1 MISALYTGVTGLA
14 ANSQELAVI
23 GDNIANANTI
33 GFKGNRAAFEDALA
47 QSMIGG
53 LGGSGSGLGVQ
64 LQAVQRILTQGAL
77 VSTGLATD
85 LALQGSGF
93 FLVSGSHAG
102 RAGQFYTRAGQFTID
117 AGGYLVNLDGLR
129 VQGYAADAN
138 GAIVNTLGDLVVG
151 TASSAPNATGEIRI
165 HANLQADAEIPA
177 AWDVNDA
184 AGTSNFSTSV
194 TVYDSLGKAH
204 AVEVHYRRN
213 DVGEWEWHAV
223 ADGGGLQGGT
233 SGTPTEIASGT
244 LTFDA
249 DGRLTGSTQSSNFNP
264 AGASGPQALSFDFGT
279 PGSTGG
285 LTQFADPS
293 AVTFI
298 GQDGYGAGELTGV
311 SIDPQGRIMGAFTNG
326 QSRVLGQVAVA
337 DFQAPDQLERLGG
350 NLFGRTPAAGEPTVG
365 TPGAGGRASIAAGA
379 LEQSNVDLA
388 TELVK
393 MITAQ
398 RGFQAN
404 SKTITTADQLLSDL
418 ISLKR

>member
-14 ANSQELAVI
+14 ANSQELSVI

-53 LGGSGSGLGVQ
+53 LGGGGAGLGVQ

-102 RAGQFYTRAGQFTID
+102 RAGHFYTRAGQFTID

-129 VQGYAADAN
+129 VQGYSADGT
-138 GAIVNTLGDLVVG
+138 GALGNTLGDLRIG
-151 TASSAPNATGEIRI
+151 NASSAPLASSSVVI
-165 HANLQADAEIPA
+165 HANLQADAAILPP
-177 AWDVNDA
+177 WDVTDA
-184 AGTSNFSTSV
+184 ANTSNFSTSV
-194 TVYDSLGKAH
+194 TVYDSLGRAH
-204 AVEVHYRRN
+204 AVEIHYRRN
-213 DVGEWEWHAV
+213 GAGDWEWHAV
-223 ADGGGLQGGT
+223 TDGGGLQGGT
-233 SGTPTEIASGT
+233 AGTPTEIASGT

-249 DGRLTGSTQSSNFNP
+249 DGRLTASTQTSNFNP
-264 AGASGPQALSFDFGT
+264 AGANGPQPLSFDFGA
-279 PGSTGG
+279 PGSTEGI
-285 LTQFADPS
+285 TQFAQAS

-298 GQDGYGAGELTGV
+298 SQDGYAAGELTGV
-311 SIDPQGRIMGAFTNG
+311 SIDQQGRIVGAFTNG
-326 QSRVLGQVAVA
+326 QTRVLGQVAVA

-350 NLFGRTPAAGEPTVG
+350 NLFALTPAAGAPTIG
-365 TPGAGGRASIAAGA
+365 APGSGGRASIAAGA

-388 TELVK
+388 TELVR